1 MKMKHKKT
9 ITTRIV
15 RVDIYVSSSETKFN
29 RVKVFCIFFKKC
41 VLKKK
46 IQKKPQKNNVMLKT

>member
-46 IQKKPQKNNVMLKT
+46 IQKKPQKIM